1 MSDKIVDKKGN
12 MIRYQTT
19 AEAVREERQRI
30 VGIIEKRMTVIGS
43 DNINTSVDNVCGSLL
58 SEIESRK

>member
-30 VGIIEKRMTVIGS
+30 VGIINKCSNAERSQWLCNPKY
-43 DNINTSVDNVCGSLL
+43 LL
-58 SEIESRK
+58 KEIESKK